1 MAVSDQDED
10 NEVAEILQHQL
21 YYNGDVLDSS
31 LEVVSKYKDQSVALV
46 SCPSSLYQAD
56 SQVPRLR
63 DQFRLCALTNA
74 GTIFENEI
82 VHVCS

>member
-1 MAVSDQDED
+1 MAVSDQEED

-46 SCPSSLYQAD
+46 PSLVKLPRAD
-56 SQVPRLR
+56 DQVPRFSNQLR
-63 DQFRLCALTNA
+63 LRPLTDA
-74 GTIFENEI
+74 RTIFQNEI
-82 VHVCS
+82 IHVCS